1 MTIGST
7 RSGSLG
13 LIGGVSSFLCERRQA
28 NRATPIRSPANKHQ
42 SSHLKNDLG
51 RSLISVVT
59 GGGTRLATNGIFSR
73 MPSFNGD
80 PAARRSSIAALSA
93 VFPEASVS
101 YVKRTRNERVSS
113 S

>member
-13 LIGGVSSFLCERRQA
+13 LIGVSSFLCERRQA
-28 NRATPIRSPANKHQ
+28 NSATTIRSPANKHQ
-42 SSHLKNDLG
+42 SSHLRKGLG

-59 GGGTRLATNGIFSR
+59 GEDTRLATNGIFFR
-73 MPSFNGD
+73 MLSFDGD
-80 PAARRSSIAALSA
+80 PAASRSSIAALSA
-93 VFPEASVS
+93 GFPEASAS